1 VTQIMISSPIYG
13 PDQNSSRAPFPTTL
27 PTQHISAMDWHPK
40 IFLSHTNNE
49 VLRVARI
56 GSFNFEQSQVSY
68 VGKDRCSDGQE
79 PCLFRILC
87 LGITQKS
94 IEHFRHGKPGNI
106 GTQLV
111 VIPQVRRVKTTL
123 VSDSLHLIRADDI
136 DIFTNINLLDY
147 STCVSPGS

>member
-1 VTQIMISSPIYG
+1 M
-13 PDQNSSRAPFPTTL
+13 RCF
-27 PTQHISAMDWHPK
+27 
-40 IFLSHTNNE
+40 E
-49 VLRVARI
+49 LRE
-56 GSFNFEQSQVSY
+56 SDHSTEHFEQSQASY

-136 DIFTNINLLDY
+136 DILTNINLFDY
-147 STCVSPGS
+147 PTRVSPGS